1 MILIYSIILLLYI
14 AFCSVSIFAKR
25 TSLSIY
31 LYGLIS
37 VLTFFLYYTYNAAD
51 VALTEISVGVL
62 FTFFFFYL
70 VHSKSHVNYS
80 EYKNLL
86 LVALIGIYCVAIFC
100 ILLYIGFLL
109 DDLSLLQE
117 YSFYYNTSSYNETHI
132 ANTVTA
138 VLASY
143 RGFDTL
149 GETLIIAISSFGVQT
164 ILKHYK

>member
-1 MILIYSIILLLYI
+1 MILTYSIILLLYI

-25 TSLSIY
+25 TSLATY
-31 LYGLIS
+31 VYGLIS
-37 VLTFFLYYTYNAAD
+37 TVTFFLYYTYNAAD

-62 FTFFFFYL
+62 LTFFFFFF
-70 VHSKSHVNYS
+70 VHSKYHTNYS
-80 EYKNLL
+80 EDRNLL
-86 LVALIGIYCVAIFC
+86 LTALVGIFCMGIFC

-109 DDLSLLQE
+109 EDLTLLQH
-117 YSFYYNTSSYNETHI
+117 YSLYYNTNSYNETHI
-132 ANTVTA
+132 ANTITA

-149 GETLIIAISSFGVQT
+149 GETLIIAISSFGIPT